1 LTYFQAVILGALQ
14 GITEFFPV
22 SSSGH
27 LVIVQKLFGIEENI
41 LAFDIYLHLGTLIA
55 VFVVFRTSI
64 LTLIQSFV
72 FSIRTVI
79 TGRKSIQNV
88 YRDSQEVRIIT
99 AIIFGTIPAVIVGFT
114 LKDFIESL
122 FHNPKLVLVSLL
134 FTGLLLI
141 TTFFMRKQN
150 NRIGAANGIFIG
162 FAQALAILPGVSR
175 SGMTISAALF
185 LGVKRE
191 NAGEFSFL
199 LSIPVILGAAILE
212 LKDAVESGYSM
223 LSWDIALLGVAAS
236 FLAGWLS
243 LVFLMRIVRHGKI
256 GYFGFYCIAIAL
268 TGFFLF

>member
-1 LTYFQAVILGALQ
+1 MTYFQAVFLGVLQ

-41 LAFDIYLHLGTLIA
+41 LAFDIYLHLGTLFA
-55 VFVVFRTSI
+55 VFAVFRTSI
-64 LTLIQSFV
+64 LTLVRSFV
-72 FSIRTVI
+72 RSIRAVI
-79 TGRKSIQNV
+79 THRISIQHV
-88 YRDSQEVRIIT
+88 YRDSQEARIIA
-99 AIIFGTIPAVIVGFT
+99 AIMFGTIPAVIVGFT
-114 LKDFIESL
+114 MKDFIESL
-122 FHNPKLVLVSLL
+122 FHNPKLVLFSLL

-141 TTFFMRKQN
+141 ATFFIRQRN
-150 NRIGAANGIFIG
+150 NRIGVANGIFIG
-162 FAQALAILPGVSR
+162 LAQALAILPGVSR

-199 LSIPVILGAAILE
+199 LSIPVILGATLLE
-212 LKDAVESGYSM
+212 FKDSYEAGYSM

-236 FLAGWLS
+236 FLSGWLS

-256 GYFGFYCIAIAL
+256 GYFGIYCIAIAL
-268 TGFFLF
+268 VGFFLF